1 MSIKI
6 NKVFWKRIQV
16 YFEIQKSLKFNF
28 YLKLVFTK
36 ILTKISNFPN
46 FQISKISKTYNINLS
61 YVIKN

>member
-28 YLKLVFTK
+28 YLKL
-36 ILTKISNFPN
+36 
-46 FQISKISKTYNINLS
+46 INLLNLD
-61 YVIKN
+61 VIKNIKNPLSSQFTFRALCMNL